1 MPHSVDLRTLAVA
14 VAAWAG
20 ALLARA
26 SPAWALLL
34 GAGLALASLSAW
46 WLRRQA
52 VSLTALGALVVFAG
66 VATVAGVRAERVG
79 DNPLTGL
86 AIRRAEVSLTA
97 RVSGDPVPLQG
108 RFGPQVM
115 VRLDVRRVVAEGHT
129 RTLREPVLVFG
140 DTGWR
145 ALPLGATV
153 EVAGHLAPSRQG
165 DVAAVLSPRGRPTVR
180 APPGPW
186 WRASARLRDA
196 LRASVAGLPPDRR
209 VLVPALVD
217 GDDAGLDPGLADDFR
232 TTGLTHL
239 LAVSGTNLTLVVGFA
254 LTVARWLR
262 VRGRWLLLVG
272 AAGIVGFVLL
282 ARPEPSVLRAAAMGT
297 VALVG
302 LGAHGRDRGI
312 RGLGVATVVLLLLDP
327 GLATAMGFAL
337 SVCATAGILLLA
349 PGWRTALARWLPTWL
364 ADAMAVPAAA
374 QLACTPLVAAISG
387 RVSLVAVAANLLAAP
402 AVGPATVLG
411 LLGGCLQ
418 VVLPPAGRLVGAC
431 AGWCVAWLVL
441 VARRGAGLPTPAIG
455 WGSGPVALAVLTVA
469 CVAVA
474 VTGPRLVGRRTP
486 GIAGCAVLV
495 AAVLVRVPTPGWP
508 PSGWLMVACD
518 VGQGDGLVL
527 ATGQPHAAVVVDAG
541 PDPRLMDRCLDDL
554 GVSRVPLVV
563 LTHFHA
569 DHVDGLA
576 GVFAGRSVGEVD
588 VSRLQDPPE
597 GVALVREAAA
607 RAGLA
612 PRVAPYAVARRVG
625 DLTLEPVW
633 PLPTSPTTGPGD
645 GSTANNASVV
655 LVARIGGVTFLLGG
669 DIEPEGQAALARGLP
684 GLHVDVLK
692 VPHHGSRYQD
702 LPFLASLG
710 ARLAVISVGADN
722 DYGHPAP
729 ETVAA
734 LGQTGARVL
743 RTDTDG
749 AVAVVEHDGRLGAV
763 SRR

>member
-1 MPHSVDLRTLAVA
+1 VPRSIDLRTLAVA

-20 ALLARA
+20 ALLAGV
-26 SPAWALLL
+26 SPASAVAVGALLIVV
-34 GAGLALASLSAW
+34 GLVAW
-46 WLRRQA
+46 WHRRTTA
-52 VSLTALGALVVFAG
+52 ALTVVGVVVVFAA
-66 VATVAGVRAERVG
+66 VATVAAVRAERVS

-86 AIRRAEVSLTA
+86 AVRRAEVTVTA
-97 RVSGDPVPLQG
+97 QVAADPLPVQS
-108 RFGPQVM
+108 RFGEQVM
-115 VRLDVRRVVAEGHT
+115 VRLSVRRVVAEGHVY
-129 RTLREPVLVFG
+129 TLREPVLVFG
-140 DTGWR
+140 DGPWR
-145 ALPLGATV
+145 SVPLGATV
-153 EVAGHLAPSRQG
+153 EVDGHLGPSRPG
-165 DVAAVLSPRGRPTVR
+165 DVAAVLSTRSRPTVR

-186 WRASARLRDA
+186 WRASARLRAA
-196 LRASVAGLPPDRR
+196 LRDSVAGLPPERQ

-217 GDDAGLDPGLADDFR
+217 GDDAGLDPAVADDFR

-254 LTVARWLR
+254 LAVARWLR
-262 VRGRWLLLVG
+262 VRGRGLLLVG
-272 AAGIVGFVLL
+272 AAGIAGFVLL

-297 VALVG
+297 VALIG

-312 RGLGVATVVLLLLDP
+312 RGLGVATVVLLLFDP

-349 PGWRTALARWLPTWL
+349 PAWRTALSRWLPAWV
-364 ADAMAVPAAA
+364 AEAVAVPAAA

-387 RVSLVAVAANLLAAP
+387 RVSLVAVGANLVAAP

-418 VVLPPAGRLVGAC
+418 LVLPPAGRLLGSG
-431 AGWCVAWLVL
+431 AGWCVGWIVL
-441 VARRGAGLPTPAIG
+441 VARRGAGLPTPAVG
-455 WGSGPVALAVLTVA
+455 WGSGPVALALLSVLCLMA
-469 CVAVA
+469 AVL
-474 VTGPRLVGRRTP
+474 GPRVVGRRTS
-486 GIAGCAVLV
+486 GLAGCAVLV

-508 PSGWLMVACD
+508 PPGWLMVACD
-518 VGQGDGLVL
+518 VGQGDGLIL
-527 ATGQPHAAVVVDAG
+527 ATGQPHTAVVVDAG
-541 PDPRLMDRCLDDL
+541 PDPRLVDRCLDGL

-569 DHVDGLA
+569 DHVDGFG
-576 GVFAGRSVGEVD
+576 GVLSARSVGEVD
-588 VSRLQDPPE
+588 VSRLQDPPA
-597 GVALVREAAA
+597 GVSLVRAAAA
-607 RAGLA
+607 RAGLT
-612 PRVAPYAVARRVG
+612 PRVAPYAQTRRVG
-625 DLTLEPVW
+625 RLTLEPVW
-633 PLPTSPTTGPGD
+633 PLPSSPTIGPGD

-655 LVARIGGVTFLLGG
+655 LLARISGVTFFLGG
-669 DIEPEGQAALARGLP
+669 DIEPEGQAALAQALP

-702 LPFLASLG
+702 LPFLESLG

-729 ETVAA
+729 ETVSA
-734 LGQTGARVL
+734 LAGTGARVL

-749 AVAVVEHDGRLGAV
+749 AVAVVLRDGRLSAV

>member
-1 MPHSVDLRTLAVA
+1 
-14 VAAWAG
+14 
-20 ALLARA
+20 
-26 SPAWALLL
+26 
-34 GAGLALASLSAW
+34 
-46 WLRRQA
+46 
-52 VSLTALGALVVFAG
+52 
-66 VATVAGVRAERVG
+66 
-79 DNPLTGL
+79 
-86 AIRRAEVSLTA
+86 
-97 RVSGDPVPLQG
+97 
-108 RFGPQVM
+108 
-115 VRLDVRRVVAEGHT
+115 
-129 RTLREPVLVFG
+129 
-140 DTGWR
+140 
-145 ALPLGATV
+145 
-153 EVAGHLAPSRQG
+153 
-165 DVAAVLSPRGRPTVR
+165 
-180 APPGPW
+180 
-186 WRASARLRDA
+186 
-196 LRASVAGLPPDRR
+196 
-209 VLVPALVD
+209 
-217 GDDAGLDPGLADDFR
+217 
-232 TTGLTHL
+232 
-239 LAVSGTNLTLVVGFA
+239 
-254 LTVARWLR
+254 
-262 VRGRWLLLVG
+262 
-272 AAGIVGFVLL
+272 
-282 ARPEPSVLRAAAMGT
+282 
-297 VALVG
+297 
-302 LGAHGRDRGI
+302 
-312 RGLGVATVVLLLLDP
+312 VATVVLLLLDP

-387 RVSLVAVAANLLAAP
+387 RVSLVAVGANLLAAP

-486 GIAGCAVLV
+486 GLAGCAVLV

-588 VSRLQDPPE
+588 ISRLQDPPE

-722 DYGHPAP
+722 AYGHPAP

-734 LGQTGARVL
+734 LAQTGARVL